1 MVDHN
6 GRSKL
11 TMDRR
16 GTSVLVPIGLGAVFA
31 VLPFLMLVRGS
42 HENASPPPDNVGSGT
57 ASSRV
62 LQ

>member
-1 MVDHN
+1 
-6 GRSKL
+6 
-11 TMDRR
+11 MDRR

-31 VLPFLMLVRGS
+31 VLAFLMLVRGS
-42 HENASPPPDNVGSGT
+42 HEDASPPPDDVGSGT